1 MNKKTKINIIIVAIL
16 VLLVVSV
23 LMIRFEINPFSYL
36 VVGNK
41 KKEETKV
48 ADNLNG
54 FYRFRESLG
63 GTYNMFDTCV
73 LSYVDNYILI
83 VNDHYSLY
91 RSSCIGTLLLEE
103 GNTKDLKF
111 KESKEGTKY
120 ILKNDVQYIK
130 NDTIK
135 SIKVGNN
142 VKDMAADGLGNVAF
156 ENYAMLLEEAIK
168 YDENFSIS
176 RSKFKSTGQYAFT
189 FKNIEEDL
197 YLFELWG
204 TEVESEEITPL
215 YSFNATNFSN
225 MPKFRMY
232 GRNALVLESIATSN
246 KYSFGFKLFSEKAL
260 LYDVKTYFPI
270 TINSHVLTAHDSI
283 YIKHNVREDYFTMI
297 VGKDK
302 EFCVEKSDKTDPAYY
317 VFKLKYNYKKGN
329 FDAPEFIKIVYKN
342 EGCNYLNSIMEG

>member
-16 VLLVVSV
+16 VLLVISV
-23 LMIRFEINPFSYL
+23 LMIRFEINPFSYF
-36 VVGNK
+36 VGNNK

-54 FYRFRESLG
+54 FYRYRESLG
-63 GTYNMFDTCV
+63 GTYNMFDACV
-73 LSYVDNYILI
+73 ISYVDNYILI
-83 VNDHYSLY
+83 VNERYSLY

-111 KESKEGTKY
+111 KESNEGTKY

-135 SIKVGNN
+135 SIKISNK
-142 VKDMAADGLGNVAF
+142 VKDMAVHGLSSVSL
-156 ENYAMLLEEAIK
+156 ENYALLLEESIK
-168 YDENFSIS
+168 YDENFSVS
-176 RSKFKSTGQYAFT
+176 MSEFKTPGRYYFT

-204 TEVESEEITPL
+204 DVEQTEKSSPL
-215 YSFNATNFSN
+215 YSFNTTKFAN
-225 MPKFRMY
+225 MPKFRAY
-232 GRNALVLESIATSN
+232 GRNVLVLESIATSS
-246 KYSFGFKLFSEKAL
+246 KYSFGFKLFSEKSL
-260 LYDVKTYFPI
+260 LYDVKEYFPI
-270 TINSHVLTAHDSI
+270 TINSHVLTANDSI
-283 YIKHNVREDYFTMI
+283 YIKHNVKENDFTMI

-302 EFCVEKSDKTDPAYY
+302 DFCVEKSDKTDPAYY

-329 FDAPEFIKIVYKN
+329 FVAPEFVKVVYKN